1 MVQMRYLRGSTSLNN
16 MKKILC
22 FSVLLFAVF
31 QVHAQ
36 EKFTIKGDVSK
47 VSMPIAKVYLN
58 YYADGK
64 STMDSSDVVDG
75 KYSFSGSLGDPLM
88 ASLRAK
94 YQEDPNAKTIRAISY
109 NRDIKQLF
117 IENAKI
123 SVVSTDSFANA
134 TIKGSKS
141 HAEFV
146 KWDNL
151 MKPENQKGSEL
162 NKEYSELYKKKDQAG
177 MDRIEAEFDKLTA
190 SKNVKNKQYLAE
202 NPSSPIAMFIF
213 RQLAGYDINADEAEP
228 IFLSLSEKLRSGP
241 AGKEM
246 AEKIEIAKKTGVG
259 RMAMDFTQNDTLG
272 NPVSLSSFKG
282 KHVLID
288 FWASW
293 CGPCRQENPNVVKA
307 FNNYK
312 DKGFT
317 VLGVSLDQP
326 NAKDKW
332 MKAIHDDKL
341 TWTHVSDLKYWKNE
355 VAVQYGIQAI
365 PQNYLIDP
373 QGKIIGKNLRGEA
386 LNKKLEELF
395 K

>member
-1 MVQMRYLRGSTSLNN
+1 
-16 MKKILC
+16 MKKIL
-22 FSVLLFAVF
+22 FVSFLLLSIC
-31 QVHAQ
+31 QSEAQ
-36 EKFTIKGDVSK
+36 KKFTIKGDVSK
-47 VSMPIAKVYLN
+47 VSLPIAKVYLS

-64 STMDSSDVVDG
+64 TTNDSCDVIDG
-75 KYSFSGSLGDPLM
+75 KYSFTGSLGDPLM

-109 NRDIKQLF
+109 NRDIKQIFL
-117 IENAKI
+117 ENSKI
-123 SVVSTDSFANA
+123 TLVSTDSFSNA
-134 TIKGSKS
+134 SIKGSKS

-146 KWDNL
+146 KWETL
-151 MKPENQKGSEL
+151 MKPENQKAGEL
-162 NKEYSELYKKKDQAG
+162 NKQYSELYKKKDQAG
-177 MDRIEAEFDKLTA
+177 MDKLEAEFDKLTEL
-190 SKNVKNKQYLAE
+190 KNVKNKQYLAD

-213 RQLAGYDINADEAEP
+213 RQYAGYDINADEAEP
-228 IFLSLSEKLRSGP
+228 VFLSLSEKMRSGP

-246 AEKIEIAKKTGVG
+246 AEKIEIAKKTGIG

-312 DKGFT
+312 NKGFT

-332 MKAIHDDKL
+332 MKAIHDDNL
-341 TWTHVSDLKYWKNE
+341 TWTHVSDLKYWKND

-365 PQNYLIDP
+365 PQNFLINP

-386 LNKKLEELF
+386 LNKKLEEIF

>member
-1 MVQMRYLRGSTSLNN
+1 
-16 MKKILC
+16 MKSI
-22 FSVLLFAVF
+22 FSFLLLAAFCI
-31 QVHAQ
+31 QTNAQ

-47 VSMPIAKVYLN
+47 VKLPVAKVYLS

-64 STMDSSDVVDG
+64 STTDSSDVVNG
-75 KYSFSGSLGDPLM
+75 KYNFTGSLGDPLI
-88 ASLRAK
+88 ASLRVK
-94 YQEDPNAKTIRAISY
+94 YQEDPNAKTIRAVSY

-117 IENAKI
+117 LENAKI

-134 TIKGSKS
+134 AIKGSKA

-146 KWDNL
+146 GWEAMLKE
-151 MKPENQKGSEL
+151 ENKVSGEL
-162 NKEYSELYKKKDQAG
+162 NKQYNEFYKQKNQPG
-177 MDRIEAEFDKLTA
+177 MDSLDAEFDKLTA
-190 SKNVKNKQYLAE
+190 IKNLKNKKYLSE
-202 NPSSPIAMFIF
+202 NPASPIAMFIF
-213 RQLAGYDINADEAEP
+213 RQFVGYDINADEAEP
-228 IFLSLSEKLRSGP
+228 VFLSLSEKLRSGP

-282 KHVLID
+282 KYVLID

-307 FNNYK
+307 FNNYNE
-312 DKGFT
+312 KGFT

-332 MKAIHDDKL
+332 MKAIHDDNL
-341 TWTHVSDLKYWKNE
+341 TWTQVSDLKFWGNA

-365 PQNYLIDP
+365 PQNFLIDP

-386 LNKKLEELF
+386 LNKKLETLF
-395 K
+395 H

>member
-1 MVQMRYLRGSTSLNN
+1 

-36 EKFTIKGDVSK
+36 EKFTIKGYVSK
-47 VSMPIAKVYLN
+47 VSMPIAKVYLS

-213 RQLAGYDINADEAEP
+213 RQWAGYDINADEAEP

-246 AEKIEIAKKTGVG
+246 AEKIEIAKKTDVG

-341 TWTHVSDLKYWKNE
+341 TWTQVSDLKYWKNE

-386 LNKKLEELF
+386 LNKKLEEIF

>member
-1 MVQMRYLRGSTSLNN
+1 
-16 MKKILC
+16 MKSI
-22 FSVLLFAVF
+22 FSFLLLAAFCI
-31 QVHAQ
+31 QTNAQ

-47 VSMPIAKVYLN
+47 VKLPVAKVYLS

-64 STMDSSDVVDG
+64 STTDSSDVVNG
-75 KYSFSGSLGDPLM
+75 KYNFTGSLGDPLM
-88 ASLRAK
+88 ASLRVK
-94 YQEDPNAKTIRAISY
+94 YQEDPNAKTIRAVSY

-117 IENAKI
+117 LENAKI

-134 TIKGSKS
+134 AIKGSKA

-146 KWDNL
+146 GWEAMLKE
-151 MKPENQKGSEL
+151 ENKVSGEL
-162 NKEYSELYKKKDQAG
+162 NKQYNEFYKQKNQPG
-177 MDRIEAEFDKLTA
+177 MDSLDAEFDKLTA
-190 SKNVKNKQYLAE
+190 IKNVKNKKYLSE
-202 NPSSPIAMFIF
+202 NPASPIAMFIF
-213 RQLAGYDINADEAEP
+213 RQFVGYDINADEAEP
-228 IFLSLSEKLRSGP
+228 VFLSLSEKLRSGP

-282 KHVLID
+282 KYVLID

-312 DKGFT
+312 EKGFT

-332 MKAIHDDKL
+332 MKAIHDDNL
-341 TWTHVSDLKYWKNE
+341 TWTQVSDLKFWGNA

-365 PQNYLIDP
+365 PQNFLIDP

-386 LNKKLEELF
+386 LNKKLETLF
-395 K
+395 Q

>member
-1 MVQMRYLRGSTSLNN
+1 
-16 MKKILC
+16 MKSI
-22 FSVLLFAVF
+22 FSFLLLAAFCI
-31 QVHAQ
+31 QTNAQ

-47 VSMPIAKVYLN
+47 VKLPVAKVYLS

-64 STMDSSDVVDG
+64 STTDSSDVVNG
-75 KYSFSGSLGDPLM
+75 KYNFTGSLGDPLM
-88 ASLRAK
+88 ASLRVK
-94 YQEDPNAKTIRAISY
+94 YQEDPNAKTIRAVSY

-117 IENAKI
+117 LENAKI

-134 TIKGSKS
+134 AIKGSKA

-146 KWDNL
+146 GWEAMLKE
-151 MKPENQKGSEL
+151 ENKVSGEL
-162 NKEYSELYKKKDQAG
+162 NKQYNEFYKQKNQPG
-177 MDRIEAEFDKLTA
+177 MDSLDAEFDKLTA
-190 SKNVKNKQYLAE
+190 IKNVKNKKYLSE
-202 NPSSPIAMFIF
+202 NPASPIAMFIF
-213 RQLAGYDINADEAEP
+213 RQFVGYDINADEAEP
-228 IFLSLSEKLRSGP
+228 VFLSLSEKLRSGP

-282 KHVLID
+282 KYVLID

-332 MKAIHDDKL
+332 MKAIHDDNL
-341 TWTHVSDLKYWKNE
+341 TWTQVSDLKFWGNA

-365 PQNYLIDP
+365 PQNFLIDP

-386 LNKKLEELF
+386 LNKKLETLF
-395 K
+395 H

>member
-1 MVQMRYLRGSTSLNN
+1 MAQMLYLSQSTSFNN
-16 MKKILC
+16 MKKILIFSLLL
-22 FSVLLFAVF
+22 FSVF
-31 QVHAQ
+31 QIQAQ
-36 EKFTIKGDVSK
+36 GKFTIKGDVSK
-47 VSMPIAKVYLN
+47 VSLPITKVYLS

-64 STMDSSDVVDG
+64 STMDSSEVVDG
-75 KYSFSGSLGDPLM
+75 KYSFTGSLGDPLM

-134 TIKGSKS
+134 AIKGSKA

-151 MKPENQKGSEL
+151 MKPENQKGTEL

-213 RQLAGYDINADEAEP
+213 RQYAGYDINADDAEP
-228 IFLSLSEKLRSGP
+228 VFLSLSEKLRTGP

-307 FNNYK
+307 FNNYNN
-312 DKGFT
+312 KGFT

-326 NAKDKW
+326 NAKEKW
-332 MKAIHDDKL
+332 MKAIHDDNL

-386 LNKKLEELF
+386 LNKKLEEIF

>member
-1 MVQMRYLRGSTSLNN
+1 
-16 MKKILC
+16 MKSI
-22 FSVLLFAVF
+22 FSFLLLAVF
-31 QVHAQ
+31 CIQTNAQ
-36 EKFTIKGDVSK
+36 EKFTINGDVSK
-47 VSMPIAKVYLN
+47 VKLPVAKVYLS

-64 STMDSSDVVDG
+64 STTDSSDVING
-75 KYSFSGSLGDPLM
+75 KYNFTGSLGDPLM
-88 ASLRAK
+88 ASLRVK
-94 YQEDPNAKTIRAISY
+94 YQEDPNAKTIRAVSY

-117 IENAKI
+117 LENAKI

-134 TIKGSKS
+134 AIKGSKA

-146 KWDNL
+146 GWEAMLKE
-151 MKPENQKGSEL
+151 ENKVSGEL
-162 NKEYSELYKKKDQAG
+162 NKQYNEFYKQKNQPG
-177 MDRIEAEFDKLTA
+177 MDSLDAEFDKLTA
-190 SKNVKNKQYLAE
+190 IKNVKNKKYLSE
-202 NPSSPIAMFIF
+202 NPASPIAMFIF
-213 RQLAGYDINADEAEP
+213 RQFVGYDINADEAEP
-228 IFLSLSEKLRSGP
+228 VFLSLSEKLRSGP

-282 KHVLID
+282 KYVLID

-332 MKAIHDDKL
+332 MKAIHDDNL
-341 TWTHVSDLKYWKNE
+341 TWTQVSDLKFWGNA

-365 PQNYLIDP
+365 PQNFLIDP

-386 LNKKLEELF
+386 LNKKLETLF
-395 K
+395 H

>member
-1 MVQMRYLRGSTSLNN
+1 MGYLRGSTSLNN
-16 MKKILC
+16 MKKIL
-22 FSVLLFAVF
+22 FLSILLLSITVSE
-31 QVHAQ
+31 AQ
-36 EKFTIKGDVSK
+36 QKFTIKGDVSK
-47 VSMPIAKVYLN
+47 VSLPIAKVYLS

-64 STMDSSDVVDG
+64 STTDSSDVVDG
-75 KYSFSGSLGDPLM
+75 KYSFSGSVGDPLM
-88 ASLRAK
+88 ASFRAK
-94 YQEDPNAKTIRAISY
+94 YQEDPNAKTIRATSF
-109 NRDIKQLF
+109 NRDVKQVF

-123 SVVSTDSFANA
+123 SITSTDSFSNA
-134 TIKGSKS
+134 TIKGSKA
-141 HAEFV
+141 HAEFI
-146 KWDNL
+146 KWQD
-151 MKPENQKGSEL
+151 MQKAENDKSAEL
-162 NKEYSELYKKKDQAG
+162 NKQYSELYKKKDQAG
-177 MDRIEAEFDKLTA
+177 MDKLEAEFDKLTEL
-190 SKNVKNKQYLAE
+190 KNLKNKQYLAD
-202 NPSSPIAMFIF
+202 NSSSPIAMFIF
-213 RQLAGYDINADEAEP
+213 RQYAGYDINADEAEP
-228 IFLSLSEKLRSGP
+228 VFLSLSEKLRSGP

-246 AEKIEIAKKTGVG
+246 AEKIEIAKKTGIG

-332 MKAIHDDKL
+332 MKAIHDDNL
-341 TWTHVSDLKYWKNE
+341 TWTQVSDLKYWKND

-386 LNKKLEELF
+386 LNKKLEEIF

>member
-1 MVQMRYLRGSTSLNN
+1 
-16 MKKILC
+16 KILLA
-22 FSVLLFAVF
+22 SLPLFAIIF
-31 QVHAQ
+31 IQAQ
-36 EKFTIKGDVSK
+36 EKFIIKGDVSK
-47 VSMPIAKVYLN
+47 VSLPVEKVYLS

-64 STMDSSDVVDG
+64 SNMDSAIVENG
-75 KYSFSGSLGDPLM
+75 KYSFTGSLGDPLI

-94 YQEDPNAKTIRAISY
+94 YKEDPNAKSIRAISY
-109 NRDIKQLF
+109 NRDIKQVF
-117 IENAKI
+117 IENSKI

-134 TIKGSKS
+134 GIKGSKS

-146 KWDNL
+146 KWENL
-151 MKPENQKGSEL
+151 MKPENQQAGEL
-162 NKEYSELYKKKDQAG
+162 NKQYSELYKKKDQAG
-177 MDRIEAEFDKLTA
+177 MDKLEAEFDKLTA
-190 SKNVKNKQYLAE
+190 LKNAKNKQYLAE
-202 NPSSPIAMFIF
+202 NPESPIAMFIF
-213 RQLAGYDINADEAEP
+213 RQYAGYDINADEAEP
-228 IFLSLSEKLRSGP
+228 VFLSLSEKLRSGP

-307 FNNYK
+307 FSNYK
-312 DKGFT
+312 EKGFT

-332 MKAIHDDKL
+332 IKAIHDDNL
-341 TWTHVSDLKYWKNE
+341 TWTHVSDLKFWKNE

-365 PQNYLIDP
+365 PQNFLIDP
-373 QGKIIGKNLRGEA
+373 TGKIIGKNLRGEA